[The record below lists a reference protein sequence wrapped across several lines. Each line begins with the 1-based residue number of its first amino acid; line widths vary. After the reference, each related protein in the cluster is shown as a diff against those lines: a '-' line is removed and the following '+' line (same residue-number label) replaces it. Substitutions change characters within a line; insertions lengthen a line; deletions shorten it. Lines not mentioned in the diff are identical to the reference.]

1 MALFGLRQTRC
12 FLRLWY
18 RKCGTDSPV
27 LVTIGTDALAGG
39 LDTTGA
45 SATFLLYHLASN
57 PATQERLHAE
67 LRDTVLRSKLFTI
80 LPTLRCFAVGG
91 RGACDRGQAGE
102 SALPKGLP
110 DGESETGTGSSG
122 NLTSSEN

>member
-1 MALFGLRQTRC
+1 MALFGLKQTRC

-57 PATQERLHAE
+57 PDKQERLYQE
-67 LRDTVLRSKLFTI
+67 LCNTV
-80 LPTLRCFAVGG
+80 G
-91 RGACDRGQAGE
+91 R
-102 SALPKGLP
+102 PK
-110 DGESETGTGSSG
+110 
-122 NLTSSEN
+122 